1 MCLNRAGDRLEDEG
15 AEQQSAKEQRRQR
28 PWRAATA
35 EARGVGLI
43 APAQRGLTV
52 SFNSHGWIE
61 SIGVLWT
68 GAKSPRMVLA
78 NSVSRFAVTR

>member
-1 MCLNRAGDRLEDEG
+1 VR
-15 AEQQSAKEQRRQR
+15 
-28 PWRAATA
+28 
-35 EARGVGLI
+35 LI